1 MTYLRIILPVGVVL
15 AIAFLYLM
23 WTDAAASR
31 DEYKAQLKDANATI
45 ERVERRNQ
53 DLETEAVE
61 RLVDDTAVE
70 KMGKKL
76 TDAIDAVPPAQRS
89 AAPSPATVALGCA
102 RLRQTGATSDAFKRI
117 CGAGQGVAGAKAA
130 AKR

>member
-1 MTYLRIILPVGVVL
+1 MTYLRIILPVGAVL

-23 WTDAAASR
+23 WSDAAASR
-31 DEYKAQLKDANATI
+31 DNYKAQLKDATATI

-61 RLVDDTAVE
+61 RLVDETAVE

-76 TDAIDAVPPAQRS
+76 SDAIDAVPPAQQS
-89 AAPSPATVALGCA
+89 AAPSPATVAVGCV
-102 RLRQTGATSDAFKRI
+102 RLQQAGATSDAFKRI
-117 CGAGQGVAGAKAA
+117 CGAGQGTAGAKAA
-130 AKR
+130 TR